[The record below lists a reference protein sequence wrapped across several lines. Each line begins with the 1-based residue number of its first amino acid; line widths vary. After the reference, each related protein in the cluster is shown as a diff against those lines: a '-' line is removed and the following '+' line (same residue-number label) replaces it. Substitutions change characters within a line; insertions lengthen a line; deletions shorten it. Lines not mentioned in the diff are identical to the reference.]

1 LQAVS
6 VWRWQHEQFPRYAT
20 CIDGS
25 GAPLSVTWYGNA
37 VSSSD
42 AKLQMTHE
50 AQRNGWSIG
59 AIIVYSSEKSARA

>member
-1 LQAVS
+1 MNNFRVI
-6 VWRWQHEQFPRYAT
+6 AT
-20 CIDGS
+20 CIDVS
-25 GAPLSVTWYGNA
+25 GAPLPVTWYGNA

-59 AIIVYSSEKSARA
+59 AIICVQQRKISKSIEVLA

>member
-1 LQAVS
+1 MNNFRVI
-6 VWRWQHEQFPRYAT
+6 AT

-25 GAPLSVTWYGNA
+25 GAPLPVTWYGNA

-50 AQRNGWSIG
+50 AQRNGWSVG
-59 AIIVYSSEKSARA
+59 AIICVQQRKISKSIEVVA